1 MPLHGKPYV
10 SESIATYGCSAQV
23 PFDRTIDPPPVKR
36 QALIEELLLC
46 FQLLNDILGYH
57 LAVSKLSDNA
67 ALGYDDL
74 RGALVRIQDQE
85 FRRLEAQHMEAPIYV
100 RAEAVKNLQTRLR
113 ELARGGF
120 YRRGKLL
127 RRKI

>member
-1 MPLHGKPYV
+1 
-10 SESIATYGCSAQV
+10 
-23 PFDRTIDPPPVKR
+23 
-36 QALIEELLLC
+36 
-46 FQLLNDILGYH
+46 
-57 LAVSKLSDNA
+57 
-67 ALGYDDL
+67 LGYDDL
-74 RGALVRIQDQE
+74 RGALARIQDQE